1 MLVRVRSRESGTA
14 GRRSCSCK
22 PNLKDSKWPVTKPIS
37 PIYRT
42 REACI
47 TTTRLSSTGT
57 RTSMTLTRCVF
68 QTLRWLRLAALA
80 FTLTLT
86 LTLPTLAR
94 SHARPHASTGSRN
107 RRGSGSSPGGVPI
120 LAQVGVQPGRRAL
133 GRSSHAQ
140 TRRSLTR
147 ACRALA
153 LVALSRSLARSFARI
168 IRFFSPTL
176 RGQIQYH
183 SRAHRKNR
191 HAKIVRQ
198 DNVLIAP
205 EPPSFWNGMSDLSNI
220 SWHVAVWFCLGSI
233 CWIVNGQYACVL
245 EL

>member
-1 MLVRVRSRESGTA
+1 MAGDKADLPDLPHPGGVHHHHKAFFDRHTYQHDAHPVRISNARSGSDSPPL
-14 GRRSCSCK
+14 RS
-22 PNLKDSKWPVTKPIS
+22 PS
-37 PIYRT
+37 P
-42 REACI
+42 
-47 TTTRLSSTGT
+47 SPS
-57 RTSMTLTRCVF
+57 
-68 QTLRWLRLAALA
+68 Q
-80 FTLTLT
+80 
-86 LTLPTLAR
+86 R
-94 SHARPHASTGSRN
+94 SHARTLASTGSRN